1 MTTVDVIDLWF
12 NLDLRQHVIDTAK
25 SLSRS
30 KRVQADLVGHVWFHL
45 GETDPQKT
53 WEFYKRFVTLLMEKR
68 YMLIRYKEVKL
79 A

>member
-25 SLSRS
+25 RLSRS
-30 KRVQADLVGHVWFHL
+30 KRVQADLVGSAWFHL

-53 WEFYKRFVTLLMEKR
+53 IEFYRRFVRLLMEKR
-68 YMLIRYKEVKL
+68 VLLIKYKEVKI
-79 A
+79 